1 MSSTK
6 LTPRAEPDE
15 LESQLLKSLLAA
27 RDIAC
32 PVCRYNLRAI
42 VSANCPEC
50 GAILDLRVGS
60 ADLRMGAWLIA
71 LVAVAIG
78 LGFTSIMAVIYAW
91 IAALYDV
98 DALRAMLV
106 MAAASALLG
115 VGLWELIAH
124 RRKFWQRRLPAQ
136 RFAAAAYAVTS
147 CGLVV
152 LALYLL
158 FVVN

>member
-1 MSSTK
+1 MSSSE
-6 LTPRAEPDE
+6 LTPHTAPDE
-15 LESQLLKSLLAA
+15 LESQLLKSLLTA

-32 PVCRYNLRAI
+32 PVCGYNLRAI

-50 GAILDLRVGS
+50 GAKLDLRVGS
-60 ADLRMGAWLIA
+60 VDLKLGAWLVA
-71 LVAVAIG
+71 LLAVAIG

-91 IAALYDV
+91 RAALYDV
-98 DALRAMLV
+98 DATPAMLV

-124 RRKFWQRRLPAQ
+124 RLKFWQRRRGVQ
-136 RFAAAAYAVTS
+136 YFAAAGYAVTS

-158 FVVN
+158 FVVS